1 MELSILT
8 YDDARACHILRLKQG
23 LYAAETFTTTFTVCA
38 NPMCPC
44 TELSFTC
51 VPDGS
56 SGGPTPSGPSALT
69 FSLDV
74 VEEKI
79 ARRRELYLHPQALR
93 LAKAV
98 MTDLQPE
105 DWRMLY
111 RYLVTVKVEETR
123 KANLET
129 LEPHFPPEVLC
140 ENGSTMV
147 GYGEIFP
154 FGPGFPFEMG
164 GSRWLTDDQYC
175 VNPEC
180 ECTDAVIMFMSV
192 PEETRRRVEIEDSLP
207 AARYDY
213 KTGQFSEV
221 QPPGAGKP
229 PLSALVQALK
239 EAHPQLAAELK
250 FRHHQLRILYQRALD
265 AKRRTSR
272 AAPARPKPGRNDPC
286 PCGSG
291 KKYKR
296 CCGKERSLQES
307 AGEGGA
313 GAGQPRAEAAQEP
326 DCRIERVGVKADRL
340 PWEVTA
346 SALLSNEERE
356 L

>member
-23 LYAAETFTTTFTVCA
+23 PCAAETFTTTLTVCT

-44 TELSFTC
+44 TEVSFTC
-51 VPDGS
+51 MPDGS
-56 SGGPTPSGPSALT
+56 SGGPAPSGPSALT

-74 VEEKI
+74 VEERI
-79 ARRRELYLHPQALR
+79 ARRRELSSHPQDLR

-98 MTDLQPE
+98 MADLQPE
-105 DWRMLY
+105 DWRTLY
-111 RYLVTVKVEETR
+111 RYLVTVKVKEARE
-123 KANLET
+123 ANLET
-129 LEPHFPPEVLC
+129 FEPYFPPDVLYGN
-140 ENGSTMV
+140 ESMV
-147 GYGEIFP
+147 GYSEIFP
-154 FGPGFPFEMG
+154 FDPGFPFELG
-164 GSRWLTDDQYC
+164 GSRWLTDDEYC

-180 ECTDAVIMFMSV
+180 ECTDAVITFMTV

-213 KTGQFSEV
+213 KTGQFSEA
-221 QPPGAGKP
+221 PSPGAGKP

-239 EAHPQLAAELK
+239 EAHPELGDDLK
-250 FRHHQLRILYQRALD
+250 SRQHQLRVLYQRALD

-296 CCGKERSLQES
+296 CCGKER
-307 AGEGGA
+307 
-313 GAGQPRAEAAQEP
+313 
-326 DCRIERVGVKADRL
+326 
-340 PWEVTA
+340 
-346 SALLSNEERE
+346 
-356 L
+356 